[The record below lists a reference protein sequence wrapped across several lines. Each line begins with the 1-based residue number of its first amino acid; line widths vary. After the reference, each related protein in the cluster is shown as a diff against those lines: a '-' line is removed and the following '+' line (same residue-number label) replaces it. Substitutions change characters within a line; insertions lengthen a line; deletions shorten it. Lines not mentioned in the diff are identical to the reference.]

1 MSDDWATRGGVA
13 RGAGELPTG
22 GCVPQLGPQTLT
34 WGGDGLR
41 TGKPQSAVRCL
52 VPRGCRLDCAATA
65 PGSAPQP
72 QHTASQPPMTEPM
85 WRVVNTLTGGAPHPT
100 ALAVLPK

>member
-1 MSDDWATRGGVA
+1 MTGATRGGVA
-13 RGAGELPTG
+13 RGPGELPTG

-41 TGKPQSAVRCL
+41 TGKPQSVVQCL
-52 VPRGCRLDCAATA
+52 VPRGHRLDCAATA

-72 QHTASQPPMTEPM
+72 PAHGITASNDRANVESHEH
-85 WRVVNTLTGGAPHPT
+85 PHRGFPS
-100 ALAVLPK
+100 P